1 MMDNKAKAQKLKAEG
16 NSYFAKGD
24 YARAEGI
31 YSEALIQD
39 PQFSSLYTNR
49 AMCRFNLRAYDGVI
63 ADCDACLAID
73 PNSVKAHYFKSKALL
88 EMGADLDAACEW
100 ALSAYQACQSLDSKS
115 LQMTMTHLLRCRS
128 ERWKRRERARRR
140 EAQDLEREVLEMLE
154 RARDRE
160 VDDAQSELERTVAR
174 EEGDQKLSR
183 MRDIFE
189 SARKEDDRKRDVPE
203 WLIDDISFN
212 VMVDPVMTPHNG
224 RSYERASIQAAINNN
239 AIDPYTREPLSKG
252 ELVPNLRLR
261 QACEWFLQNN
271 GWAYDW

>member
-1 MMDNKAKAQKLKAEG
+1 MLVGLNWH
-16 NSYFAKGD
+16 NSHSPRLPVLTA
-24 YARAEGI
+24 AC
-31 YSEALIQD
+31 SLIQD
-39 PQFSSLYTNR
+39 PQLSSLYTNR

-73 PNSVKAHYFKSKALL
+73 PDSVKAHYFKSKALL

-100 ALSAYQACQSLDSKS
+100 ALSAYKACQALDSKS

-160 VDDAQSELERTVAR
+160 VDDAQGDLERTVAK
-174 EEGDQKLSR
+174 EEGDKKMSL

-189 SARKEDDRKRDVPE
+189 RARKEDDRKRDVPE
-203 WLIDDISFN
+203 WLVDDISFN
-212 VMVDPVMTPHNG
+212 VMVDPVMV
-224 RSYERASIQAAINNN
+224 S
-239 AIDPYTREPLSKG
+239 
-252 ELVPNLRLR
+252 LVPLPSSFLLPGRGQVGVNDSADRNLTDTAQRTILR
-261 QACEWFLQNN
+261 ARVDTGCN
-271 GWAYDW
+271 